1 MREKEKTKRCRR
13 SRSWYVLI
21 YRVRVVWE
29 KKNNLVQQE
38 TKATQM
44 RTEGGHLFKACYSKD
59 VRHHQECLADSK
71 AGRRE
76 GKFYDEKR
84 EGFRCAFIRGCWHG
98 EAGSELTRSGVS
110 CVADFGNHIQFS
122 LIGPELEV
130 GKKKKL
136 GKLSIT
142 AHVLGILS

>member
-1 MREKEKTKRCRR
+1 MQKIK
-13 SRSWYVLI
+13 VLVCVDI
-21 YRVRVVWE
+21 QGKGCVGK